1 MTKKLLSI
9 FMFCFVLSFTA
20 FAQIEQFKKI
30 TGKVIGADDG
40 LPLPGVTVKVTD
52 SQIGTQTDGNG
63 TFTVNVSP
71 DSKTLTFSFIGYKTV
86 NITIPATGN
95 VSISLQQDLQLLSE
109 VVVTALGVERDK
121 RSLNYS
127 TQTVKADAIGDRGEP
142 NVLNA
147 LQGKV
152 SGVQIVGAS
161 GSPGSSTNIN
171 IRGITSFT
179 GSNQPLFIVDG
190 VPVSNAVDRTNG
202 GPLGTLGDSQ
212 PSNRA
217 LDINPDNIESIN
229 VLKGAAASV
238 LYGSRASS
246 GVIVITTKKGTTNN
260 KSEIIFSSNYNF
272 QNVYGLP
279 KLQNNYGQGSLGVFN
294 PVSANSWGPKFES
307 TPTLLNNLVNA
318 AGVIAPYKLFQNNI
332 KDFYNTGQL
341 FSNNLNIASG
351 DQNKN
356 FSLAIANTTQDGII
370 INTNLT
376 RTNIQV
382 NANTVLVNK
391 LKVGGSVGFTQTV
404 SNGVLGGNGSTAL
417 GQLVNIPRSY
427 NLQGTP
433 YKDDNG
439 RNLFFLAGADNPY
452 FGANENPLT
461 SEVNRVLGNANAAY
475 DILPWLNAS
484 FKIGL
489 DTYNDRRKQIF
500 AVSSAF
506 VPDGQVLED
515 QFFRSEINTDLIVT
529 ARRKGILLDK
539 LNATLLV
546 GQNLN
551 QRKFQNTS
559 LQGDALTIPGFYNT
573 SNATVFT
580 NGSGEVSSLRRIL
593 GYYSQL
599 SVDYDNYAFLELSG
613 RVDQSSTLP
622 KDKNTYFYP
631 AASIGF
637 VFTDAFKFQSDIL
650 SYGKLR
656 ASIARVGKD
665 ADPYLLNNVYVSSGF
680 GNNVADFNFPF
691 NGISG
696 FTPSSRIAPKS
707 LSPEFTDS
715 YEFGGNL
722 GFLRNRLNLDVT
734 YFNSKSKD
742 QILDVA
748 VPTSTGF
755 DTRTTNIGQLN
766 NNGIEVLLSGSPISK
781 KGFKWEVSLNATRI
795 RSKVVSIA
803 PGVNSFPIPGS
814 LFGGSEPSIVLN
826 QPYGVILGNKIP
838 RSPDGQFLINPA
850 TGTFTPALA
859 GEVIADPNPD
869 LIAGVSNA
877 FSYKGVRLSFLFDTQ
892 QGGDIVS
899 FTSGFLRSRG
909 ALEETGVD
917 REMPRVIPGV
927 IDNGNG
933 TFRPNN
939 IQIPAQTYW
948 GSFGLQSD
956 LNVYDATAYRFRE
969 LSVGYTL
976 PAKFLTKSPF
986 GSISLSLVGRNLFYY
1001 APNSPIDPEVNTQ
1014 GAGNQRGLELQSAP
1028 NVRSFGFNVKFS
1040 L

>member
-1 MTKKLLSI
+1 MKKLLQSL
-9 FMFCFVLSFTA
+9 FLLLFVA
-20 FAQIEQFKKI
+20 VQAMAQVNQDRTV
-30 TGKVIGADDG
+30 TGTVTGADDG
-40 LPLPGVTVKVTD
+40 LPLPGVSVRVTGT
-52 SQIGTQTDGNG
+52 QIGTQTNGNG
-63 TFTVNVSP
+63 SYSINVP
-71 DSKTLTFSFIGYKTV
+71 TKSKTLTFSFLGFK
-86 NITIPATGN
+86 NTIA
-95 VSISLQQDLQLLSE
+95 SIPSSGILSIKLQEDAQLLTE

-127 TQTVKADAIGDRGEP
+127 TQTIKADAVGDRGEP

-190 VPVSNAVDRTNG
+190 VPISNAVDRTNG

-279 KLQNNYGQGSLGVFN
+279 KLQNTYGQGSLGVFN
-294 PVSANSWGPKFES
+294 PVSANSWGPSFDN
-307 TPTLLNNLVNA
+307 TPTVLNNLVNG
-318 AGVIAPYKLFQNNI
+318 AGVTTPYKLFKNNI
-332 KDFYNTGQL
+332 KDFYNTGKV
-341 FSNNLNIASG
+341 FSNNLNIAGG

-370 INTNLT
+370 PNTDLT
-376 RTNIQV
+376 RTNVQV

-404 SNGVLGGNGSTAL
+404 SKGVLGGNGSTAL

-427 NLQGTP
+427 DLQGTP

-439 RNLFFLAGADNPY
+439 NNLFFLPGSDNPY

-489 DTYNDRRKQIF
+489 DTYTDRRKQIF

-506 VPDGQVLED
+506 VPAGQVLQD

-529 ARRKGILLDK
+529 ARRKGIFLDK
-539 LNATLLV
+539 LNGSLLI

-551 QRKFQNTS
+551 QRKFQNTT
-559 LQGDALTIPGFYNT
+559 LQGDNLTIPGFYNT

-580 NGSGEVSSLRRIL
+580 NGSGESSSLRRIL

-599 SVDYDNYAFLELSG
+599 SVDYDNYVFLELSG

-631 AASIGF
+631 AASLGF
-637 VFTDAFKFQSDIL
+637 VFTDALKLQSDIL

-680 GNNVADFNFPF
+680 GNNVASFNFPF

-715 YEFGGNL
+715 YEFGGSL

-734 YFNSKSKD
+734 YFNSKSKN

-803 PGVNSFPIPGS
+803 PGVTSFPIPGS
-814 LFGGSEPSIVLN
+814 RFGGSEPSIVLN
-826 QPYGVILGNKIP
+826 KPYGVILGNRLP
-838 RSPDGQFLINPA
+838 RSPDGQFLINSA
-850 TGTFTPALA
+850 TGTFAPALA

-869 LIAGVSNA
+869 LIAGLSNA

-917 REMPRVIPGV
+917 RELPRVIPGV
-927 IDNGNG
+927 IDNGDG

-948 GSFGLQSD
+948 GSFGLQTD
-956 LNVYDATAYRFRE
+956 LNVYDATVYRFRE
-969 LSVGYTL
+969 FSVGYTL
-976 PAKFLTKSPF
+976 PAKLLTKSPF
-986 GSISLSLVGRNLFYY
+986 GSVSLSLVGRNLFYY
-1001 APNSPIDPEVNTQ
+1001 APNSPLDPEVNTQ